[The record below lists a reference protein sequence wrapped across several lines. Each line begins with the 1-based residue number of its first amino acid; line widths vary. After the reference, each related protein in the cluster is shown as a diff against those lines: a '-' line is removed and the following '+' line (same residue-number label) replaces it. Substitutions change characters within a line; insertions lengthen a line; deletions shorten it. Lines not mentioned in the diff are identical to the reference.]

1 MVQLTPVLPNF
12 CIVMSE
18 ASNIPLP
25 NWVGP
30 VQLWAVRTT
39 TTLLGTENPICGK
52 LPARIFNYLR
62 VYVPGI
68 YIRMY
73 KALRSASGFR
83 RPLRSLK
90 KVKRIA
96 KEANCEARAFRCKP
110 PTCKCQEPR
119 RHAPGKQLG
128 RHMHV
133 PNAKCMDIE
142 RTPGE
147 RAVLYR
153 VEIETIGTSFAH
165 HTIPVRVVL
174 IVYFVSRAD
183 FDLFVRF
190 ENSACCINARHVLA
204 LANSICLIALSR
216 ADCVGLCCAC
226 GTTTDYSSSN
236 DNMLVH
242 GTKKKSDQCNTFG
255 KIRLF

>member
-1 MVQLTPVLPNF
+1 M
-12 CIVMSE
+12 
-18 ASNIPLP
+18 
-25 NWVGP
+25 
-30 VQLWAVRTT
+30 
-39 TTLLGTENPICGK
+39 
-52 LPARIFNYLR
+52 YL
-62 VYVPGI
+62 V

-83 RPLRSLK
+83 RPLRSLT